1 MKRRPYIIIALILTM
16 LATAGCEKI
25 VPQRGEDYGEG
36 VTNAVVEPNGPDHGI
51 FDPLSDIGQRALT
64 TFTASLAALIVVL
77 SALIPWLILL
87 FFMSWGVLKFLRA
100 YIRHKRAKKKNRD

>member
-25 VPQRGEDYGEG
+25 MSQRSEDYGEG
-36 VTNAVVEPNGPDHGI
+36 MTNAVVEPSGPDQGI

-64 TFTASLAALIVVL
+64 TFTASLAALIVVI

-87 FFMSWGVLKFLRA
+87 FFVSWGFLKMLRL
-100 YIRHKRAKKKNRD
+100 YLRHKRERKKKT